1 MACTSRQVRQGLC
14 VCEVGVCVREH
25 SCIIIAGP
33 HWEVVVVGTC
43 MLHVFLKEAHLQ

>member
-1 MACTSRQVRQGLC
+1 M
-14 VCEVGVCVREH
+14 CEVGVCVRVNREH

-43 MLHVFLKEAHLQ
+43 MLHVFLKEVHLR